1 MGKCGSDW
9 VGWSNAGC
17 NSHSNGLLVEGWGV
31 EVSLSPRKG
40 TPLLLVRKQSQVGA
54 FSVRHINA
62 TDSFFMEL
70 LASHPTLGSLAPGAI

>member
-1 MGKCGSDW
+1 M
-9 VGWSNAGC
+9 
-17 NSHSNGLLVEGWGV
+17 

-70 LASHPTLGSLAPGAI
+70 LAPHPTLGSLAPGAI